1 MRFSIRFK
9 LFLALLLANLL
20 VVALMVGFMQR
31 SLDKGFVGFVEGRQQ
46 ARAERLVEF
55 LADLY
60 VTEQGWQ
67 GLRDDR
73 RRWRRL
79 LHMADE
85 GHEGRGSGPFDGGW
99 VLLDAGRQLLAGPP
113 IPPERLSLTPI
124 RVEDA
129 VIGYLGRATGRPLRE
144 WVDLR
149 FMEQQRRAFVVI
161 ALAASLLAAG
171 LSWPLAHVLVKPVQR
186 LAEGARALAAGRLA
200 TRVAEGGRDELGDL
214 ARDFNHLAHTLER
227 NEAARRHWMADIAHE
242 LRTPLAVLRAELE
255 ALQDGVRPLGPEAVA
270 SLAAD
275 VERLGRL
282 VEDLHQLSMS
292 DLGAL
297 DYRKREVNALALLRD
312 DVEALAGEFER
323 RGLAIEMSDP
333 GTPVPLQADPDRLSQ
348 LFRNLLQNSLRYTD
362 AGGRLVISVERRA
375 EAVVFRF
382 DDSAPGVPVDALDR
396 LFERFYRVEGS
407 RNRAH
412 GGAGLGLAICRNIVE
427 AHGGQIKAAASPQGG
442 LRIDVTL
449 PVTA

>member
-79 LHMADE
+79 LHVADE
-85 GHEGRGSGPFDGGW
+85 GHAGRGAGPFDGGW

-149 FMEQQRRAFVVI
+149 FMEQQRRAIVVI

-171 LSWPLAHVLVKPVQR
+171 LSWPLAHVLVKPVRR

-297 DYRKREVNALALLRD
+297 DYRKREVDALALLRD

-323 RGLAIEMSDP
+323 RGLAVEVSDP
-333 GTPVPLQADPDRLSQ
+333 GTPVHLQADPDRLSQ

-362 AGGRLVISVERRA
+362 AGGRLAISVERRA
-375 EAVVFRF
+375 ESVVFRF
-382 DDSAPGVPVDALDR
+382 DDSPPGVPAEVLGR

-427 AHGGQIKAAASPQGG
+427 AHGGQIEAAASPLGG
-442 LRIDVTL
+442 LRVDVTL
-449 PVTA
+449 PVSA

>member
-85 GHEGRGSGPFDGGW
+85 GHEGRGAGPFDGGW

-129 VIGYLGRATGRPLRE
+129 VIGYLGRATGRPLSE
-144 WVDLR
+144 LVDLR
-149 FMEQQRRAFVVI
+149 FMAQQRRAFVII
-161 ALAASLLAAG
+161 AVVASLLAAG
-171 LSWPLAHVLVKPVQR
+171 LSWPLAHVLVKPVRR

-297 DYRKREVNALALLRD
+297 DYRKREVDALALLRD

-323 RGLAIEMSDP
+323 RGLAIEMSGP
-333 GTPVPLQADPDRLSQ
+333 GTPVLLQADPDRLSQ

-362 AGGRLVISVERRA
+362 AGGRLAISVERRA
-375 EAVVFRF
+375 EAVLFRF
-382 DDSAPGVPVDALDR
+382 DDTAPGVPAEALGR

-427 AHGGQIKAAASPQGG
+427 AHGGQIEAAASPLGG
-442 LRIDVTL
+442 LRVDVTL
-449 PVTA
+449 PVAA